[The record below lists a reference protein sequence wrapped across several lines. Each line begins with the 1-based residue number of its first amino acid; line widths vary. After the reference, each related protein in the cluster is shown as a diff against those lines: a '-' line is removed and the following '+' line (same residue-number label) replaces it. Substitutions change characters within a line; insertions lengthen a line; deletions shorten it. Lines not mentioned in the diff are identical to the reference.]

1 MTRHWPGAWPTGGR
15 GKPTLFPKIRNEAA
29 LVVLPPGSTIGIL
42 GGGQLGRMMALAAAR
57 LGYRCHIL
65 DPHAHPCAAEV
76 SAQFTRAAYDNE
88 EALLCFAEQCDVITY
103 EFENIPVA
111 PLAVLG
117 DKLAPST
124 RSLEVAQDRAAEKLF
139 LEGCGVRVAP
149 WRAVDCASDIEA
161 ALEALGSPVLL
172 KSRRY
177 GYDGKG
183 QAWVHRADEAGAAW
197 DAIGRQPAVAE
208 AKMTFDAEFS
218 LILARGSNG
227 ETSAFSPTRNHHE
240 GGILRTSTVPAGPE
254 IDSMAGPAIAAAKAI
269 EEALG
274 HVGVLTVEFFACAE
288 GPIVNE
294 IAPRVHNSGHWT
306 IEGAHTSQFEQH
318 LRAILG
324 LPLGDPSL
332 VSAGATMENL
342 IGSDVDRWA
351 EFVAE
356 PGASLHLYG
365 KGEARPGRKMGHV
378 TRLSPPK

>member
-1 MTRHWPGAWPTGGR
+1 MA
-15 GKPTLFPKIRNEAA
+15 
-29 LVVLPPGSTIGIL
+29 LPPGSTIGIL

-57 LGYRCHIL
+57 LGYKCHIL
-65 DPHAHPCAAEV
+65 DPHEEPCAAEV
-76 SAQFTRAAYDNE
+76 SAYFTRAAYDDV
-88 EALLCFAEQCDVITY
+88 EALRRFAEQCDVVTY
-103 EFENIPVA
+103 EFENIPVE

-124 RSLEVAQDRAAEKLF
+124 RSLEVAQDRAAEKRF
-139 LEGCGVRVAP
+139 LESCGARVAP
-149 WRAVDCASDIEA
+149 WREVDSAADIEA
-161 ALEALGSPVLL
+161 AIEALGSPVLL

-183 QAWVHRADEAGAAW
+183 QAWVHRADEAEAAW

-208 AKMTFDAEFS
+208 ARMSFDAEFS

-227 ETSAFSPTRNHHE
+227 ETSAFPPTRNHHD
-240 GGILRTSTVPAGPE
+240 GGILSTSTVPAGPE
-254 IDSMAGPAIAAAKAI
+254 IDALAEPAIAAAKAI

-274 HVGVLTVEFFACAE
+274 HVGVLTVEFFACAD

-342 IGSDVDRWA
+342 IGADVDRWA
-351 EFVAE
+351 DYVAE
-356 PGASLHLYG
+356 PGAHLHLYG

-378 TRLSPPK
+378 TRLSSAK

>member
-1 MTRHWPGAWPTGGR
+1 M
-15 GKPTLFPKIRNEAA
+15 
-29 LVVLPPGSTIGIL
+29 VLAPGSIIGIL

-57 LGYRCHIL
+57 LGYQCHIL
-65 DPHAHPCAAEV
+65 DPHENPCAAEV
-76 SAQFTRAAYDNE
+76 SAYFTRASYDNE
-88 EALLCFAEQCDVITY
+88 EALRRFADQCDIVTY
-103 EFENIPVA
+103 EFENIPVG

-117 DKLAPST
+117 GKLAPST
-124 RSLEVAQDRAAEKLF
+124 RSLEVAQDRAAEKRF
-139 LEGCGVRVAP
+139 LESCGARVAP
-149 WRAVDCASDIEA
+149 WREIDGAADIEA
-161 ALEALGSPVLL
+161 ALEALGAPILL

-183 QAWVHRADEAGAAW
+183 QAWVHRPEEVEAAW
-197 DAIGRQPAVAE
+197 EAIGRQPAVAE
-208 AKMTFDAEFS
+208 ARMSFSAEFS
-218 LILARGSNG
+218 LILARGSHG
-227 ETSAFSPTRNHHE
+227 ETSAFPPTRNHHD
-240 GGILRTSTVPAGPE
+240 GGILSTSTVPAGPE
-254 IDSMAGPAIAAAKAI
+254 IDALSGEAIAAAKAI

-274 HVGVLTVEFFACAE
+274 HVGVLTVEFFACVE

-342 IGSDVDRWA
+342 IGADVERWA
-351 EFVAE
+351 DYVAE
-356 PGASLHLYG
+356 PGADLHLYG

-378 TRLSPPK
+378 TRLTGPK